1 MSQKSIEKGLKQTG
15 ISEQVSET
23 IMEMY
28 AEARTRLSVG
38 GKTTRRIK
46 INAGVKQGC
55 SWSPLL
61 FNLIIDELI
70 ERLKKLN
77 ISIQVREELL
87 C

>member
-15 ISEQVSET
+15 IPEQVSET

-28 AEARTRLSVG
+28 GEARTRLSVG